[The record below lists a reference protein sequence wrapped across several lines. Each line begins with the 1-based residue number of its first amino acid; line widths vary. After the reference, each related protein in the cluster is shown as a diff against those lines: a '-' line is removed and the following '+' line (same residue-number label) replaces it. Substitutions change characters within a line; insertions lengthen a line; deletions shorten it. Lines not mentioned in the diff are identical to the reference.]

1 MRVLVL
7 ILNRM
12 LWFVP
17 TLIGLMII
25 TFTISHIIPA
35 DPVAFFAGE
44 NATAEQIEALRAR
57 YGFDKPLHIQLVNY
71 LIGVTQGDLGISIY
85 TQRPISEDL
94 LARLPATME
103 LTFMAVFFFYDC
115 RCSAW
120 CLCRRLSKLFFRPFF
135 ESPYSLWACNC

>member
-1 MRVLVL
+1 MRVLAL
-7 ILNRM
+7 IINRM
-12 LWFVP
+12 LWLVP
-17 TLIGLMII
+17 TLVGLMII

-57 YGFDKPLHIQLVNY
+57 YGFDKPLHIQLSQLPNWCNSGRLGDKHLHSAANFRGSIGKIAGNY
-71 LIGVTQGDLGISIY
+71 GIDFY
-85 TQRPISEDL
+85 GGL
-94 LARLPATME
+94 
-103 LTFMAVFFFYDC
+103 FFYDC

-120 CLCRRLSKLFFRPFF
+120 RLCRRLSKLFLRPFF

>member
-103 LTFMAVFFFYDC
+103 LTFMAVFFSTIVGVPLGVFAAVY
-115 RCSAW
+115 RNS
-120 CLCRRLSKLFFRPFF
+120 FFRPFF